1 MAVKHMQK
9 YREKLGTNR
18 LISAPRKPV
27 SKKLIRH
34 VSGIIGQVEEILEA
48 HLAEVITIGSADPAV
63 RTLFLVFRESSQ
75 ISAVMDSIGAKLAN
89 VSREEEPFEV
99 WPISQ
104 SDSLLA
110 TIRSANSIIGW
121 RD

>member
-1 MAVKHMQK
+1 MQQ

-34 VSGIIGQVEEILEA
+34 VSGIIGDVEEIREA
-48 HLAEVITIGSADPAV
+48 HLAEVITIGSEEPV
-63 RTLFLVFRESSQ
+63 VPTVFLVFSETSQ

-89 VSREEEPFEV
+89 VSRDDEPFEV